1 MHKPRTAAEFLAV
14 VCILATVAA
23 IVCPLTAGVEN
34 PYTAK
39 CAANGKQIANALL
52 LYMAEHDGRFPSSI
66 YAWPEPSRTDT
77 INYLSSLTWTY
88 TWDTSR
94 PNQVWNAASQA
105 SWKHIQL
112 RNYIKDDSVWV
123 CPYPRT
129 LYAERYAYGFR
140 ISWLPRFPDDFLNG
154 DRGFHDANGVGLT
167 VEEVERLDA
176 AGATK
181 CGARAM
187 PPHKK
192 IMAMCYA
199 IGEWGNKNIGNPP
212 GVYPWIFPSYSH
224 EGGSNFAYV
233 DGHVSWKKMGKGW
246 APIGY
251 TNLDIDG
258 PPSGLYSVVL
268 SPRAM
273 EQEEQKAVRS
283 GGSK

>member
-1 MHKPRTAAEFLAV
+1 MRKTRSLAELLVVAFVV
-14 VCILATVAA
+14 VCVTGLVVPLVA
-23 IVCPLTAGVEN
+23 GMES

-52 LYMAEHDGRFPSSI
+52 LYMADYDGRFPSSVG
-66 YAWPEPSRTDT
+66 AWPEPSRTNT
-77 INYLSSLTWTY
+77 INYLMSITWTY
-88 TWDTSR
+88 TWDATK
-94 PNQVWNAASQA
+94 PNQVWNAAGQA
-105 SWKHIQL
+105 SWRHVQL
-112 RNYIKDDSVWV
+112 RDYIKDDSVWV

-140 ISWLPRFPDDFLNG
+140 MSWMLRSPDDFVNG
-154 DRGFHDANGVGLT
+154 DRGFNNVDGVGLT
-167 VEEVERLDA
+167 VEDVEKLDLK
-176 AGATK
+176 GETK
-181 CGARAM
+181 CGPRLM

-224 EGGSNFAYV
+224 EGGSNFAYA
-233 DGHVSWKKMGKGW
+233 DGHVSWRKMGQGW

-251 TNLDIDG
+251 TNLAIDG